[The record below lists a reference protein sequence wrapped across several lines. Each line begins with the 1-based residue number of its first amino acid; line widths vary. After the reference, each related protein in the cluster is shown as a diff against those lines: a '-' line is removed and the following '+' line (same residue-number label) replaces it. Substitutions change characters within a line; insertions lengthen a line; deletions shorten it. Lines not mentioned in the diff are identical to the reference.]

1 MDTLRQGYYGGKI
14 SMDSKMLVQSF
25 WFFKDIIDD
34 RLDTRQFPAVGG
46 QRNPAAS
53 FAVQRY
59 GFLFLNDLCCIQV
72 CSLAIENSVGEVD
85 QKLVLVL
92 VHV

>member
-1 MDTLRQGYYGGKI
+1 MDAVRQGYYGGKNFI
-14 SMDSKMLVQSF
+14 DWKIFLQSF
-25 WFFKDIIDD
+25 HFKDIIDD

-59 GFLFLNDLCCIQV
+59 SFVHLSVLE
-72 CSLAIENSVGEVD
+72 SYENISHGQSSRLID
-85 QKLVLVL
+85 ACKKNILLRYSI
-92 VHV
+92 